1 MSTLEMRV
9 NLADDHV
16 DDHVDEEIKQCFD
29 MKNPK
34 NFFMFAGAGSGKTR
48 SLVNTLSFLAK
59 DRGAELSANA
69 KQIAVITYT
78 NAASDEISRRL
89 QYTPLIAVSTIHSF
103 LWELIK
109 SYQTDIKTWVIQ
121 STKAAIEEL
130 EEKQRKGRSGKAS
143 DDRAKEIKQKT
154 ERLAKIATVKRFT
167 YNPNGDNVGYE
178 SLNHSEVIKMGSEFI
193 SAEETMQKNPDSQ
206 ISDTSD

>member
-167 YNPNGDNVGYE
+167 YNPNGDNVGYD